1 MNRTTAQ
8 TRAESNSKV
17 NKNLREMQVLTILA
31 ECVELTAKQVARQMK
46 EKGFIKEV
54 DYNHARPRLTSLLEK
69 REVCIIGKLLDRET
83 NCKEVIYQITQKGRE
98 RINAKN

>member
-8 TRAESNSKV
+8 TRAEANSKV

-69 REVCIIGKLLDRET
+69 REVCIIGKSLDRET
-83 NCKEVIYQITQKGRE
+83 NCKEVIYQITSKGKE

>member
-8 TRAESNSKV
+8 TRAEANSKV
-17 NKNLREMQVLTILA
+17 NKNLREIQVLTILA
-31 ECVELTAKQVARQMK
+31 ECAELTAKQVARQMK

-69 REVCIIGKLLDRET
+69 REVCIIGKSLDIET
-83 NCKEVIYQITQKGRE
+83 NCKEVIYQITLKGRE
-98 RINAKN
+98 RLNAKN